1 MTMPRATA
9 AAPGQMFWSQ
19 IGRKSRLPWNV
30 LERRVAHGM
39 EQRLLASVPAQWR
52 PSLQLLQHEAGGAA
66 GYSRYVSWIDRMR
79 AFSERHGDVL
89 HWAVSDS
96 TVCDRSRAIAADVK
110 ELMSLWPQDLDLAE
124 RMQLLRSVCGNIDV
138 PLPTGKTAEGTIARG
153 CSEHWW
159 RAALRKKVARV
170 VEHAAIKLGVVHRK
184 NGGYASDE
192 ACARRRQ
199 QLERNAALLQRTLV
213 RNEAGQVYTLAELAA
228 ASVSNRDNRRG
239 ELMTRIRGCEE
250 FADAR
255 GHVGMFLTL
264 TCPSRFHAV
273 LSGGKGPKARPRP
286 NPRYEGADPREAQ
299 QWLCDN
305 WARTRSALQRRGIA
319 MYGFRVAEP
328 HHDGCPH
335 WHVLL
340 WCDDEAAAQRIEATV
355 RDYWLADAGDEP
367 GAQKNRVDF
376 KRMQAGGAAGYVAK
390 YVAKN
395 IGAEDGSDAGL
406 GAHLDGLEVDTRDY
420 KGFQRVDAWA
430 STWGIRQF
438 QPFGQPPVV
447 VWREMRRVTKDQ
459 INSAQLRM
467 DFGDQAA
474 VKAWHA
480 CQRSGLVLAD
490 WNRYA
495 QAQGGMCR
503 KRAAWALR
511 PAVRVVPQVQNLYG
525 EAIDR
530 KTVVGVELT
539 SGRWLVSRRQG
550 WKRVVDGDAGVQ
562 SAEQRAALA
571 RPWTGFNNCTARLG
585 RETLRCLLMGDLP
598 WPKVHDST
606 LDSGELP
613 RTAIAARARP
623 AQKPAMTARQ
633 VEEAIRHMPHG
644 SQIEVQAAA
653 PRPPVT
659 AQSLAAR
666 FTPEVRAAM
675 RAAQLAGA
683 GAAH

>member
-1 MTMPRATA
+1 MKVA
-9 AAPGQMFWSQ
+9 ARPGEMFWSE
-19 IGRKSRLPWNV
+19 IGRKSRLPWNT
-30 LERRVAHGM
+30 LERFVANAM
-39 EQRLLASVPAQWR
+39 EARLLERVPAQWR
-52 PSLQLLQHEAGGAA
+52 PRLELLRQDGGRQAGQ
-66 GYSRYVSWIDRMR
+66 SHYVSWIDRMR
-79 AFSERHGDVL
+79 AFEDRHGEVL
-89 HWAVSDS
+89 QWAVSDS
-96 TVCDRSRAIAADVK
+96 TVCARARAIADDIK
-110 ELMSLWPQDLDLAE
+110 ELMSAWPVGLDEAE
-124 RMQLLRSVCGNIDV
+124 RIGVLRSVCGRIDV
-138 PLPTGKTAEGTIARG
+138 DLPSGKTPAGIISRG

-192 ACARRRQ
+192 ACSRRRQ
-199 QLERNAALLQRTLV
+199 QLQRNEALLKRTLV

-255 GHVGMFLTL
+255 GHIGIFLTL

-273 LSGGKGPKARPRP
+273 LSGGQGAKARPRA
-286 NPRYEGADPREAQ
+286 NPRYMGATPREGQ
-299 QWLCDN
+299 EWLCDK
-305 WARTRSALQRRGIA
+305 WARTRSALQRRKVA

-340 WCDDEAAAQRIEATV
+340 WCHDEAAAQQVEATV
-355 RDYWLADAGDEP
+355 RRYWLADAGDEP

-376 KRMQAGGAAGYVAK
+376 KRMEAGGAAGYVAK

-406 GAHLDGLEVDTRDY
+406 GLHLDGLEVDTREY

-459 INSAQLRM
+459 IDSAQLRL
-467 DFGDQAA
+467 DFGDEAA

-480 CQRSGLVLAD
+480 CQRSGAVLAD

-511 PAVRVVPQVQNLYG
+511 PAVRVVPQVKNLYG
-525 EAIDR
+525 EEIER
-530 KTVVGVELT
+530 KTVVGVELA

-550 WKRVVDGDAGVQ
+550 WKRLVDGESCAQ
-562 SAEQRAALA
+562 SAEERAALA
-571 RPWTGFNNCTARLG
+571 RPWTGFNNCTARIG
-585 RETLRCLLMGDLP
+585 RETLRTLLMGDAP
-598 WPKVHDST
+598 WPKVHDTT
-606 LDSGELP
+606 LDSGEP
-613 RTAIAARARP
+613 PPRP
-623 AQKPAMTARQ
+623 APKPAPNFEMRDA
-633 VEEAIRHMPHG
+633 AIRHMPHG
-644 SQIEVQAAA
+644 SQIEIPA
-653 PRPPVT
+653 RPQRAPVT
-659 AQSLAAR
+659 PQSLAAR

-675 RAAQLAGA
+675 RAAQMA
-683 GAAH
+683 GAAEH